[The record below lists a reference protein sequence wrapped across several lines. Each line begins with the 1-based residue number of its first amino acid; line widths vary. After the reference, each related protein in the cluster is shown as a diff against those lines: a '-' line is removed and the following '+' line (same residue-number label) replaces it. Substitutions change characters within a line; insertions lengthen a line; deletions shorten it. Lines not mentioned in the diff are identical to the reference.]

1 MEKNRNEI
9 FLKQVSDI
17 LKTARKN
24 VKTAVNLAMVYSYYE
39 VGRMIVE
46 EEQRGHSRADYGKYI
61 IKELSE
67 YLTQQFG
74 KGEQRCCSPLEITQW
89 AGWLPQ

>member
-1 MEKNRNEI
+1 MTKNRNEI

-46 EEQRGHSRADYGKYI
+46 EEQRDWSD
-61 IKELSE
+61 
-67 YLTQQFG
+67 TV
-74 KGEQRCCSPLEITQW
+74 
-89 AGWLPQ
+89 